1 MAAVDGGDDDSPA
14 DKGQIVLENVAADS
28 SQESSDD
35 RSVYSISVPTLKKLI
50 YPNENSSVYADFPF
64 TFTVQYTYLLYLF
77 KTHRYLEQ

>member
-14 DKGQIVLENVAADS
+14 DKGQIVLENIAADS

-50 YPNENSSVYADFPF
+50 YPNENY
-64 TFTVQYTYLLYLF
+64 TVCSFSLYLYY
-77 KTHRYLEQ
+77 TVHIPTLLIQNI